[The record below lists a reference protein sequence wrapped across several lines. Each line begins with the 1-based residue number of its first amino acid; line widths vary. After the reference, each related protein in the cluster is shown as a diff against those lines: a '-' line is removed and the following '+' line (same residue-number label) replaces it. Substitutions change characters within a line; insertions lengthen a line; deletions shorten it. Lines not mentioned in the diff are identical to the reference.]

1 MTEESSVMDLDF
13 TMSRAQWL
21 DRIRSLYGIDCS
33 DIADLNL
40 WKVMRRC
47 EEDR

>member
-1 MTEESSVMDLDF
+1 
-13 TMSRAQWL
+13 MSKAQWL
-21 DRIRSLYGIDCS
+21 NRIRSLS

-47 EEDR
+47 EENRW